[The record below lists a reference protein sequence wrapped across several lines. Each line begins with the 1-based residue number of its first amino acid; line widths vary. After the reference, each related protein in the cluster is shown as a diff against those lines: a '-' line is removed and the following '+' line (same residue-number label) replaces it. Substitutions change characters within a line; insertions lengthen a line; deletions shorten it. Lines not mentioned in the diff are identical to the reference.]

1 MILSANAKYSNLART
16 KGVDS
21 WEALKAYVAELPYG
35 RTSNP
40 KDISLV
46 LNEGRGTCSGK
57 HALLAAIAKENAI
70 SDVHLMVAAFKM
82 SAGSSPKIRSVLEHF
97 HLDSIPEAHCY
108 LKESGKFGDYTR
120 PGKFFNDFESRIL
133 DTRELFDYEN
143 IAQEKTA
150 YHQNFMRNW
159 LRESA
164 LPYSFDELWKIREAC
179 IQKLSEDR

>member
-82 SAGSSPKIRSVLEHF
+82 SAESTPKIRSVLEHF
-97 HLDSIPEAHCY
+97 HLDSIP
-108 LKESGKFGDYTR
+108 
-120 PGKFFNDFESRIL
+120 
-133 DTRELFDYEN
+133 
-143 IAQEKTA
+143 
-150 YHQNFMRNW
+150 
-159 LRESA
+159 
-164 LPYSFDELWKIREAC
+164 
-179 IQKLSEDR
+179 

>member
-1 MILSANAKYSNLART
+1 MILSANAKYSNLARA

-21 WEALKAYVAELPYG
+21 WEALKTYVAELPYG

-70 SDVHLMVAAFKM
+70 SDVQLMVSAFKM
-82 SAGSSPKIRSVLEHF
+82 SAQSTPSIQKILEKF
-97 HLDSIPEAHCY
+97 QLDYIPEAHCY
-108 LKESGKFGDYTR
+108 LKEQGEFGDYTR

-133 DTRELFDYEN
+133 DTRELFDYED

-150 YHQNFMRNW
+150 YHQNFMKNW
-159 LRESA
+159 LRENA
-164 LPYSFDELWKIREAC
+164 LPYSFEELWQIREEC
-179 IQKLSEDR
+179 ILKLSEGG

>member
-1 MILSANAKYSNLART
+1 MILSANAKYSNLARA

-70 SDVHLMVAAFKM
+70 SDVQLMVSAFKM
-82 SAGSSPKIRSVLEHF
+82 SAQSTPSIQKILEKF
-97 HLDSIPEAHCY
+97 QLDYIPEAHCY
-108 LKESGKFGDYTR
+108 LKEQGEFGDYTR

-133 DTRELFDYEN
+133 DTRELFDCED

-150 YHQNFMRNW
+150 YHQNFMKNW
-159 LRESA
+159 LRENA
-164 LPYSFDELWKIREAC
+164 LPYSFEELWQIREEC
-179 IQKLSEDR
+179 ILKLSEGG